1 MGNSNIVQGELVV
14 GRIST
19 VHGVRGWVKIKSFT
33 ELAET
38 VFDYQPWLIEKDG
51 ITHKVEI
58 DAWKRQ
64 GDGLIAHLQ
73 GVDDRDDARDWCH
86 KDISVAKATIP
97 KLEEKEFY
105 WYQLEG
111 LSVYSCHDQ
120 QEQRLGLV
128 TSLLETGAN
137 DVLVVKG
144 DSDSIDKRERLIPY
158 TQNYVLNVDLDS
170 MRIDVDWDPDF

>member
-14 GRIST
+14 GRISA

-38 VFDYQPWLIEKDG
+38 IFDYQPWLIEKNG

-73 GVDDRDDARDWCH
+73 GVDDRDDARDWCQDTKGSGH
-86 KDISVAKATIP
+86 TKT
-97 KLEEKEFY
+97 EEKDFIGIS
-105 WYQLEG
+105 L
-111 LSVYSCHDQ
+111 
-120 QEQRLGLV
+120 R
-128 TSLLETGAN
+128 TFSLL
-137 DVLVVKG
+137 
-144 DSDSIDKRERLIPY
+144 P
-158 TQNYVLNVDLDS
+158 
-170 MRIDVDWDPDF
+170 